1 MAAGAGSQKSLRKA
15 LKTVGLAKANGDF
28 KALDIAIA
36 KATNHDEL
44 LPKEKHVITILNA
57 VSASRPRAEV
67 AYCIFGLA
75 RRLSKT
81 HSWKVALKTV
91 IVVHRGLREV
101 DDTFCDSL
109 VKYSWSRGHML
120 DLSHVWDESSTS
132 ALGYSAWVR
141 TYASYLEEHLECFRV
156 LKYDVQKD
164 HSKPKELDTT
174 DLLRQLPALQHLL
187 SRLLDC
193 QPEVGTLYNV
203 LIQYALSMV
212 AGESAKL
219 YAAINGG
226 IVNLL
231 DKFFEMQRDDAV
243 KALEIY
249 KKSGSQEERLSEFF
263 ESCRSLNFGR
273 ALKFIKIERPP
284 ASFLTTLEDYVNEAP
299 CSTTLQ
305 CTPTDDEQDSA
316 PKEVETI
323 EGDLLIDHKPDDNNS
338 EQKSNEGPKSE
349 SEAAA
354 TSHVV
359 DLLSFDDLTLATS
372 ESDEKNSL
380 ALAIVERDS
389 KPECLNMTSA
399 EESSWEVALFTAP
412 SCHAAAVTAPT
423 SNVAPVEEIKSGVG
437 LDRLTLDSLYDGAIT
452 STQNQNN
459 NVMYYH
465 RQMPSNPFDDVVDPY
480 QLASPFHPTNMQM
493 AIMPQQVQQGQVP
506 LYASYSNALAIP
518 PTNMQMPPLMPQQQA
533 FIMHQQQQQ
542 RLANIS
548 HNPTNSSSN
557 PFAIDQSYSQPPSE
571 FLQWHG
577 LVDPPKEVEHF

>member
-36 KATNHDEL
+36 KATNHDER

-109 VKYSWSRGHML
+109 VKYSWSRGHIL
-120 DLSHVWDESSTS
+120 DLSHVWDQSSTS

-164 HSKPKELDTT
+164 HSKTMELDTT
-174 DLLRQLPALQHLL
+174 DLLRQLPALQQLL

-231 DKFFEMQRDDAV
+231 DKFFEMQRNDAV

-284 ASFLTTLEDYVNEAP
+284 ASFLTTMEDYVKEAP
-299 CSTTLQ
+299 CSTKLQ
-305 CTPTDDEQDSA
+305 CTPTYDEQDSA

-323 EGDLLIDHKPDDNNS
+323 EGDFLIDHEPDDNNS

-359 DLLSFDDLTLATS
+359 DLLSFDELTLATS

-380 ALAIVERDS
+380 ALAIVEPDS
-389 KPECLNMTSA
+389 KQECLNTTSA

-412 SCHAAAVTAPT
+412 SCHAAAATAPT
-423 SNVAPVEEIKSGVG
+423 SNVAPVEETKSGVG
-437 LDRLTLDSLYDGAIT
+437 LDRLTLDSLYDGVIT

-459 NVMYYH
+459 NAIYYH

-493 AIMPQQVQQGQVP
+493 AITPQQVQQGQVP
-506 LYASYSNALAIP
+506 FYASYSNALAIP
-518 PTNMQMPPLMPQQQA
+518 PTNVQMPPFMHPQQV
-533 FIMHQQQQQ
+533 FIMQQQQQ
-542 RLANIS
+542 QVQQQQLTNIS

-571 FLQWHG
+571 LLQ
-577 LVDPPKEVEHF
+577 

>member
-44 LPKEKHVITILNA
+44 LPKEKHVIM
-57 VSASRPRAEV
+57 SASRPRAEV

-81 HSWKVALKTV
+81 HSWKVALKAV

-109 VKYSWSRGHML
+109 VKYSWSRGHIL
-120 DLSHVWDESSTS
+120 DLSHVWDQSSTS

-164 HSKPKELDTT
+164 HSKTMELDTT
-174 DLLRQLPALQHLL
+174 DLLRQLPALQQLL

-231 DKFFEMQRDDAV
+231 DKFFEMQRNDAV

-284 ASFLTTLEDYVNEAP
+284 ASFLTTMEDYVKEAP
-299 CSTTLQ
+299 CSTMLQ
-305 CTPTDDEQDSA
+305 CTPTYDEQDSA

-323 EGDLLIDHKPDDNNS
+323 EGDFLIDHEPDDNNG

-359 DLLSFDDLTLATS
+359 DLLSFDELTLATS

-380 ALAIVERDS
+380 VLAIVEPDS
-389 KPECLNMTSA
+389 KQECLNTTSA

-423 SNVAPVEEIKSGVG
+423 SNVAPVEETKSGVG
-437 LDRLTLDSLYDGAIT
+437 LDRLTLDSLYDGVIT

-459 NVMYYH
+459 NAIYYH

-480 QLASPFHPTNMQM
+480 HLASPFHPTNMQM

-506 LYASYSNALAIP
+506 FYASYSNALAIP
-518 PTNMQMPPLMPQQQA
+518 PTNVQMPPFMHQQQVFIMPQQQQQV
-533 FIMHQQQQQ
+533 QQQQ
-542 RLANIS
+542 LTNIS

-571 FLQWHG
+571 LLQ
-577 LVDPPKEVEHF
+577 